1 MLHSWSYYPST
12 LSCSLCLRLERT
24 NTLLVL
30 LVFSTNR
37 AHALDLFLVSMS
49 RYTSSKIW
57 KTFTTPR
64 LHQVKNLD
72 LQAQTHWRDWTLK
85 QSLPWDA
92 WGRNYWSNPVVEVI
106 TNLLPVKRDNPGRP
120 VIPISIG
127 MVDFLEAL
135 CDFGSSVNIMP
146 KVLYEKILYTSF
158 TRNNRV
164 LVACRSDT
172 KFPKGNIEE
181 PLRPS
186 WYLVH
191 PSKLRG
197 DRDWYWWEGT
207 RLREAIPK
215 HLESCHL
222 C

>member
-37 AHALDLFLVSMS
+37 AHALDLCLVSMS

-57 KTFTTPR
+57 RTFTTPR

-72 LQAQTHWRDWTLK
+72 LRAQTHWRYWTLR

-92 WGRNYWSNPVVEVI
+92 WGHNYWSNPIVEVI
-106 TNLLPVKRDNPGRP
+106 TDLLPVKRDNPGRP

-135 CDFGSSVNIMP
+135 CNFGSSVNIMLR
-146 KVLYEKILYTSF
+146 VLYEKFF
-158 TRNNRV
+158 THPFCWHHFWARV
-164 LVACRSDT
+164 QDGRIGWQYDAGCWWGWLPMRERLNVT
-172 KFPKGNIEE
+172 KSTGSNMVPM
-181 PLRPS
+181 
-186 WYLVH
+186 
-191 PSKLRG
+191 
-197 DRDWYWWEGT
+197 T
-207 RLREAIPK
+207 R
-215 HLESCHL
+215 
-222 C
+222 